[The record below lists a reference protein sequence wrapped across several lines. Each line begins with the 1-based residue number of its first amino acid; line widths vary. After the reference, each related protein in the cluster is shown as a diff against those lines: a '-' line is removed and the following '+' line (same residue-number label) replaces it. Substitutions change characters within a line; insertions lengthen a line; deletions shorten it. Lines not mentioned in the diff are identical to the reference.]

1 LIREEKEWTSKKKQ
15 VRKQIGQFMR
25 KIWIHILSLII
36 FSMPTVVGAGDDTSD
51 EFWGDIT
58 TIYNFENRWQYN
70 GDQGYRTAFS
80 GNKFHLF
87 YFRPSFSYLVKPG
100 VTLHGGVGFFKSVV
114 TDDADI
120 FELRPWQGLR
130 FLWPHVKVWTISH
143 FFRLEQ
149 RLLWLKKPVD
159 DFNSTVRA
167 RYQLGVV
174 SPTYNILFDNGIF
187 LTGSV
192 EYFWNMKDSF
202 TDNFSDR
209 IRSHVGVGSQ
219 VSDDWRVE
227 FQYVV

>member
-1 LIREEKEWTSKKKQ
+1 
-15 VRKQIGQFMR
+15 
-25 KIWIHILSLII
+25 
-36 FSMPTVVGAGDDTSD
+36 MPTLVGAVDETSD

-80 GNKFHLF
+80 DNKFHLF

-100 VTLHGGVGFFKSVV
+100 VTLHGGVGLFKSVV
-114 TDDADI
+114 QNDADI

-130 FLWPHVKVWTISH
+130 FLWPDIGGFTFSH
-143 FFRLEQ
+143 FLRLEQ

-159 DFNSTVRA
+159 DFNTTVRA
-167 RYQLGVV
+167 RYQLGVI

-187 LTGSV
+187 FMGAV
-192 EYFWNMKDSF
+192 ELFWNMKNSF
-202 TDNFSDR
+202 KDNFSNR

-219 VSDDWRVE
+219 VSDNWRVE
-227 FQYVV
+227 VQYVVQDGRAIEQDSFTTDERILRLRLFYNLN

>member
-1 LIREEKEWTSKKKQ
+1 
-15 VRKQIGQFMR
+15 MR
-25 KIWIHILSLII
+25 KFCTSILLLII
-36 FSMPTVVGAGDDTSD
+36 FSIPTMVASAGDDTSD

-80 GNKFHLF
+80 DNKFHLF
-87 YFRPSFSYLVKPG
+87 YFRPPFSYLVSPG
-100 VTLHGGVGFFKSVV
+100 VTLHGGVGLFKSVIAN
-114 TDDADI
+114 DADI
-120 FELRPWQGLR
+120 FELRSWQGLR
-130 FLWPHVKVWTISH
+130 FLWPDIGGFTFSH
-143 FFRLEQ
+143 FLHLEQ
-149 RLLWLKKPVD
+149 RLLWVKKPVD

-174 SPTYNILFDNGIF
+174 SPTYNILYDNGIF
-187 LTGSV
+187 FMGGIEL
-192 EYFWNMKDSF
+192 FWNMKTSF